1 MFSGDLLLRS
11 LVRDKIRVSLPRRG
25 MISVFTTLS
34 SRPSV
39 SPELLCSKTGA
50 AKVAHLTGALLND
63 KRPSGC
69 GQSAGWVAR
78 AGLCIRRIPARVGHG
93 GAPL

>member
-34 SRPSV
+34 GRPSV

-50 AKVAHLTGALLND
+50 AKVAHLTRGTSQRQTAKWMVVKARDGLLE
-63 KRPSGC
+63 PACVSG
-69 GQSAGWVAR
+69 GSQR
-78 AGLCIRRIPARVGHG
+78 A
-93 GAPL
+93 